1 MSVFSI
7 IGKAPTIDAI
17 VQTGPRK
24 LEFARFARPAVGRG
38 DAILRVEA
46 CGMCG
51 SDIEQYSGLQSYARF
66 PYIPGHEPV
75 GIIDEIGEDA
85 ARRWGVKVGDRVA
98 VEPVI
103 TCGHC
108 EHCHTGRRLL
118 CDEVSIL
125 GQTSTDIEPSVLG
138 AYAQYMY
145 LPQGTVVHK
154 LSSNLSPAA
163 AVLFNPLGAGIRW
176 AVTESSLKMGDTIV
190 ILGCGQRGIAAVIA
204 AKAAGAARIIVTD
217 IEQSARKLE
226 VALSIGADHA
236 IVADKQDVVEEVLRL
251 TGGKLADVV
260 LDVTSALRPLTDA
273 LLLVRKGGTVVIGGI
288 KGRENAIQLYSDE
301 LVLRSITLK
310 GVFTVDTRAYRQ
322 ALNMIAAGTAH
333 QGAFETQIFSL
344 QRTEEAIHRL
354 AGWDGKDPAI
364 HVMVD
369 PWA

>member
-1 MSVFSI
+1 M
-7 IGKAPTIDAI
+7 
-17 VQTGPRK
+17 
-24 LEFARFARPAVGRG
+24 
-38 DAILRVEA
+38 
-46 CGMCG
+46 
-51 SDIEQYSGLQSYARF
+51 
-66 PYIPGHEPV
+66 
-75 GIIDEIGEDA
+75 
-85 ARRWGVKVGDRVA
+85 
-98 VEPVI
+98 
-103 TCGHC
+103 
-108 EHCHTGRRLL
+108 
-118 CDEVSIL
+118 
-125 GQTSTDIEPSVLG
+125 
-138 AYAQYMY
+138 
-145 LPQGTVVHK
+145 
-154 LSSNLSPAA
+154 
-163 AVLFNPLGAGIRW
+163 LFNPLGAGIRW
-176 AVTESSLKMGDTIV
+176 AVTESSLKLGDTIV

-217 IEQSARKLE
+217 IERSARKLE

-273 LLLVRKGGTVVIGGI
+273 LLLVRKGGTVVIGGV

-322 ALNMIAAGTAH
+322 ALDMIAAGTAH